1 MPQGLPTIEEFIA
14 TDIKRQGYWIVF
26 NTGYNDVHVF
36 KKSPEIDE
44 VSGMRRYLVQE
55 DTDELARNEF
65 LAFMEQN
72 YPSVRLVNVFDRVS
86 LNYQVWPYL
95 GSIAIDMQPGEDVYA
110 ALSEKYNDPELDPR
124 VNNAVLWTMNYDNA
138 FMCHRDR
145 VAQIE
150 YEFV

>member
-150 YEFV
+150 YEFM